1 MDWLTG
7 ADCGRTARFINNS
20 NLDVNNL
27 PTVDRRLNTSFMPV
41 NHACNLLIQWRM
53 HIIRPIL
60 SDRDPSFS
68 EVNAH
73 VEEVRLVRVIN
84 IFGSE
89 VPYRGFG
96 RAEAVFG
103 FGQSEG

>member
-1 MDWLTG
+1 
-7 ADCGRTARFINNS
+7 
-20 NLDVNNL
+20 
-27 PTVDRRLNTSFMPV
+27 
-41 NHACNLLIQWRM
+41 M